1 MSKIIMG
8 IQLDHRQNSANEVQA
23 LLSDYGCYIR
33 TRLGVH
39 EANEDLCSEKGII
52 ILEFVNSKQEFAKE
66 LEAKLNQLSGVTIKT
81 MEF

>member
-8 IQLDHRQNSANEVQA
+8 IQLEKRQNAVSEVQA
-23 LLSDYGCYIR
+23 LLSEYGCYIR

-39 EANEDLCSEKGII
+39 EAAEDTCSEKGLI
-52 ILEFVNSKQEFAKE
+52 ILEFIDAKQDVAKE
-66 LEAKLNQLSGVTIKT
+66 LEEKLKKVRQVKVKT